1 MVIETERLRLVQ
13 LSAEQQLAWAN
24 GDDCVEKELGCTYRA
39 EIVDAEFADILRTVC
54 EKHGGC
60 GEKWLWHGF
69 FWLIEKES
77 GYVVGSA
84 DYKNEPDG
92 EGKVEIGYGLGEDF
106 RGRGYMSEAVDAMC
120 EYVLNIDGVT
130 AVVADTEKWNSA
142 SERVLERCG
151 FEIYNEDK
159 ELKYWK
165 REKESEPQA
174 MQRRFWQR
182 YLRSAG
188 LSPDEKPCDVF
199 CFDITRQS
207 ASHLLSLVMS
217 GKKTATSSAYPSYI
231 AEDEPLP
238 KVGDRSIVTDFDG
251 VPYCVIETT
260 AVTLIP
266 FGKMT
271 FDVCRREC
279 EDECLETWVEKH
291 TAFFAEDS
299 KEVGYVFDGDMPVVF
314 ENFRLVYKEREYV
327 PDGTEN

>member
-130 AVVADTEKWNSA
+130 AVVADTEKWNAA
-142 SERVLERCG
+142 S
-151 FEIYNEDK
+151 
-159 ELKYWK
+159 
-165 REKESEPQA
+165 
-174 MQRRFWQR
+174 
-182 YLRSAG
+182 
-188 LSPDEKPCDVF
+188 
-199 CFDITRQS
+199 
-207 ASHLLSLVMS
+207 
-217 GKKTATSSAYPSYI
+217 
-231 AEDEPLP
+231 
-238 KVGDRSIVTDFDG
+238 
-251 VPYCVIETT
+251 
-260 AVTLIP
+260 
-266 FGKMT
+266 
-271 FDVCRREC
+271 
-279 EDECLETWVEKH
+279 
-291 TAFFAEDS
+291 
-299 KEVGYVFDGDMPVVF
+299 
-314 ENFRLVYKEREYV
+314 
-327 PDGTEN
+327 